1 MCSHLTNENE
11 QEMTFCLWGN
21 GILGGYGFV
30 ICLASE
36 GPTRKGKL
44 GVAIVPVGSFGSW
57 DFSKRTA
64 GGGKIFN

>member
-36 GPTRKGKL
+36 GLTRKGKL
-44 GVAIVPVGSFGSW
+44 GVAG
-57 DFSKRTA
+57 
-64 GGGKIFN
+64 